1 MFVWIDTIT
10 GQKPNDLQSIN
21 GLNHYIGMKA
31 IVPAAIPELRLMP
44 GIIATLIGAGLVV
57 AGIGRRG
64 LLYAWTALLTV
75 IAAAGLVDFWIWGYH
90 YGHDLDPTAAIKI
103 PGLSYQPPLLGSKQ
117 LLNFTAI
124 SWPSLGGWAIAAA
137 LTTGLVLCV
146 LDTAGVRC
154 RKRCGGRRDHAAV
167 HDPTPGTNRRAPAG
181 AGGLCVLG
189 ARAGGHSLRRR
200 RVRPLPHDHFGSVV
214 RRAARDAHRQG
225 LSVR

>member
-1 MFVWIDTIT
+1 MKPTTRILLAAAALLLGVAYVAPLWHIGLVAPQYPEGIGMFVWIDTIT

-75 IAAAGLVDFWIWGYH
+75 IAAAGLVDFWIWGYN

-146 LDTAGVRC
+146 LEY
-154 RKRCGGRRDHAAV
+154 
-167 HDPTPGTNRRAPAG
+167 
-181 AGGLCVLG
+181 
-189 ARAGGHSLRRR
+189 RRR
-200 RVRPLPHDHFGSVV
+200 PLSEAL
-214 RRAARDAHRQG
+214 RRAA
-225 LSVR
+225 